1 MTDRLPRMPPTGTP
15 LIPDRHAGGRIRDTQ
30 RAAFILVLIVAS
42 SLCVF
47 VSCLEVFGRP
57 RPGDLLQFPV
67 AFGIST
73 LLLLAGSIAMSRAL
87 LFVRMERQ
95 AQFRWWLKLT
105 AALAALFM
113 GIQSYGLLWMTPA
126 TRSPTETS
134 LGVRPLVMTLAGLH
148 VMHFFVATLFISV
161 VLSRSIADRY
171 DHEYH
176 WGVTVCAWFWHL
188 LGFVWMAILAVF
200 AIAIGS

>member
-1 MTDRLPRMPPTGTP
+1 MPPATTA
-15 LIPDRHAGGRIRDTQ
+15 IPDRHAAGRLRDAQ
-30 RAAFILVLIVAS
+30 RGAFILMVLTAV
-42 SLCVF
+42 SLAVF
-47 VSCLEVFGRP
+47 VGCIEIVGRP
-57 RPGDLLQFPV
+57 RGGDTLQFPM

-73 LLLLAGSIAMSRAL
+73 LLLLAGSIAMRRAES
-87 LFVRMERQ
+87 FVKMERQ
-95 AQFRWWLKLT
+95 ADFRWWLKF
-105 AALAALFM
+105 AAGCSALFM
-113 GIQSYGLLWMTPA
+113 GVQSYGLLWMMPVTKSA
-126 TRSPTETS
+126 EGTS

-148 VMHFFVATLFISV
+148 AMHFFVATLFISV

-188 LGFVWMAILAVF
+188 LGIAWMAILAVF

>member
-1 MTDRLPRMPPTGTP
+1 M
-15 LIPDRHAGGRIRDTQ
+15 
-30 RAAFILVLIVAS
+30 
-42 SLCVF
+42 
-47 VSCLEVFGRP
+47 
-57 RPGDLLQFPV
+57 

-87 LFVRMERQ
+87 AFVQQERQ
-95 AQFRWWLKLT
+95 TEFRWWLKF
-105 AALAALFM
+105 AAGCSALFM
-113 GIQSYGLLWMTPA
+113 GIQSYGLLWMLPA
-126 TRSPTETS
+126 TRSAEGTS

-148 VMHFFVATLFISV
+148 SMHFFVATLFISAV
-161 VLSRSIADRY
+161 IARSIADRY

-188 LGFVWMAILAVF
+188 LGIAWMAILAVF

>member
-1 MTDRLPRMPPTGTP
+1 MPPATTA
-15 LIPDRHAGGRIRDTQ
+15 IPDRHAAGRLRDAQ
-30 RAAFILVLIVAS
+30 RGALILMLLTALSLGVFIACIEIV
-42 SLCVF
+42 
-47 VSCLEVFGRP
+47 GRP
-57 RPGDLLQFPV
+57 KGGDTLQFPM

-73 LLLLAGSIAMSRAL
+73 LLLFAGSVAMRRAET
-87 LFVRMERQ
+87 FVKLERQ
-95 AQFRWWLKLT
+95 AEFRWWLKF
-105 AALAALFM
+105 AAGCSALFM
-113 GIQSYGLLWMTPA
+113 GVQSYGLLWMMPA
-126 TRSPTETS
+126 TKTAAGTS

-148 VMHFFVATLFISV
+148 AMHFFVATLFISV

-188 LGFVWMAILAVF
+188 LGIAWMAILAVF

>member
-1 MTDRLPRMPPTGTP
+1 MPPATTA
-15 LIPDRHAGGRIRDTQ
+15 IPDRHAAGRLRDAQ
-30 RAAFILVLIVAS
+30 RGAFILMLLTAISLGVFIACIEIV
-42 SLCVF
+42 
-47 VSCLEVFGRP
+47 GRP
-57 RPGDLLQFPV
+57 KGGDTLQFPM

-73 LLLLAGSIAMSRAL
+73 LLLFAGSVAMRRAET
-87 LFVRMERQ
+87 FVKMERQ
-95 AQFRWWLKLT
+95 AEFRWWLKF
-105 AALAALFM
+105 AAGCSALFM
-113 GIQSYGLLWMTPA
+113 GVQSYGLLWMMPA
-126 TRSPTETS
+126 TKTAAGTS

-148 VMHFFVATLFISV
+148 AMHFFVATLFISV

-188 LGFVWMAILAVF
+188 LGIAWMAILAVF

>member
-1 MTDRLPRMPPTGTP
+1 MPPALTAT
-15 LIPDRHAGGRIRDTQ
+15 PDRHAAGRLRDAQ
-30 RAAFILVLIVAS
+30 RGAFILMLLTAV
-42 SLCVF
+42 SLGVF
-47 VSCLEVFGRP
+47 VSCIRVFGQPHRS
-57 RPGDLLQFPV
+57 DTLQFPI

-73 LLLLAGSIAMSRAL
+73 LLLLAGSIAMIRAHF
-87 LFVRMERQ
+87 FVRMERQ
-95 AQFRWWLKLT
+95 ADFRWWLKF
-105 AALAALFM
+105 AAGCSALFM

-126 TRSPTETS
+126 TKSAAGTS
-134 LGVRPLVMTLAGLH
+134 LGVRPLVMMLAGLH
-148 VMHFFVATLFISV
+148 AMHFFIATLFISV

-188 LGFVWMAILAVF
+188 LGIAWMAILAVF

>member
-1 MTDRLPRMPPTGTP
+1 MPQAPTAT
-15 LIPDRHAGGRIRDTQ
+15 PDRHAVGRLRDAQ
-30 RAAFILVLIVAS
+30 RGAFILMLLTAV
-42 SLCVF
+42 SLGVF
-47 VSCLEVFGRP
+47 VACIQIFGQP
-57 RPGDLLQFPV
+57 RRTDTLQFPM

-73 LLLLAGSIAMSRAL
+73 LLLLAGSIAMFRAHY
-87 LFVRMERQ
+87 FVRMERQ
-95 AQFRWWLKLT
+95 TDFRWWLKV
-105 AALAALFM
+105 AAACSALFM

-126 TRSPTETS
+126 TKSAAATS
-134 LGVRPLVMTLAGLH
+134 LGVRPLVMALAGLH
-148 VMHFFVATLFISV
+148 AMHFFVATLFISV

-188 LGFVWMAILAVF
+188 LGIAWMAILAVF

>member
-1 MTDRLPRMPPTGTP
+1 MPPATTA
-15 LIPDRHAGGRIRDTQ
+15 IPDRHAAGRLRDAQ
-30 RAAFILVLIVAS
+30 RGAFILMLLTAI
-42 SLCVF
+42 SLAIF
-47 VSCLEVFGRP
+47 ISCIELFGRP
-57 RPGDLLQFPV
+57 KGGDTLQFPV

-73 LLLLAGSIAMSRAL
+73 LLLLTGSIAMGRAL
-87 LFVRMERQ
+87 AFVQLERQ
-95 AQFRWWLKLT
+95 ADFRWWLKF
-105 AALAALFM
+105 AAGCSALFM
-113 GIQSYGLLWMTPA
+113 GVQSYGLLWMMPA
-126 TRSPTETS
+126 TKTAAGTS

-148 VMHFFVATLFISV
+148 AMHFFVATLFISV

-188 LGFVWMAILAVF
+188 LGIAWMAILAVF